1 MVFNE
6 TLTIQNN
13 KGKRIL
19 ELCKSLG
26 IEIYDSFKSK
36 GNVKVGRSQNDK
48 INEYLAE
55 YYRWTNLTKSHL
67 EEMFLTPRIRL
78 EFDKKD
84 VFGTSFQLNI
94 QAHIENVLAPQI
106 YFIELII
113 NEMKNY
119 KYTDGNAQVE
129 KQNMFQRIFVGAPS
143 KNNN

>member
-1 MVFNE
+1 MIYQE
-6 TLTIQNN
+6 TLTIQHN

-26 IEIYDSFKSK
+26 IEIYDTFTK
-36 GNVKVGRSQNDK
+36 KVQSLNDANK
-48 INEYLAE
+48 AQITNEYLAE

-67 EEMFLTPRIRL
+67 EEIFLTPRILL

-84 VFGTSFQLNI
+84 VFGTTFQLNL
-94 QAHIENVLAPQI
+94 QSHIDNVLAQQI

-119 KYTDGNAQVE
+119 KVVDGKGQIE
-129 KQNMFQRIFVGAPS
+129 KQNMFQRIFIGAPNK
-143 KNNN
+143 KN